1 MGRSYSSVR
10 QELNSV
16 AERWARTAR
25 HPGGD
30 VQVPGARL
38 AGWAKQHS
46 SEAFF
51 GCNGPAEAALFSVL
65 IEVQRLR
72 DRHASSGEE
81 AGAGITGGD
90 GDLDP

>member
-1 MGRSYSSVR
+1 MGRSFSSVR
-10 QELNSV
+10 QELKAV
-16 AERWARTAR
+16 AERWERTAR
-25 HPGGD
+25 HPKGD
-30 VQVPGARL
+30 VPASGERL

-72 DRHASSGEE
+72 DRHASAGTE
-81 AGAGITGGD
+81 AETGITGGD
-90 GDLDP
+90 DDLDP